1 MGAYRGSRC
10 RSVVAMS
17 NDGEVESAVSE
28 SEVIDDGQVR
38 DALPEDLNA
47 ADFVGPYIFPNN
59 NRRRIPAVLY
69 LALGAGAIA
78 LAALLAD
85 SPLVNRGF
93 FWGGLALIVVG
104 LFGLVAGWNLRF
116 DEGDALVTATRTV
129 GFPVGHASAQLGW
142 RGWLSRPTWRILLYS
157 NEAQPEHRGLVL
169 IDGNDGEV
177 LDSIVENNP
186 EDWSQFSV

>member
-1 MGAYRGSRC
+1 
-10 RSVVAMS
+10 MS
-17 NDGEVESAVSE
+17 DEGPVEALGDG
-28 SEVIDDGQVR
+28 DVR

-47 ADFVGPYIFPNN
+47 ADFVGPYVFPNN

-69 LALGAGAIA
+69 VALGAGAIV
-78 LAALLAD
+78 LYLLAND

-93 FWGGLALIVVG
+93 LLGGLALIAAG
-104 LFGLVAGWNLRF
+104 IYGLVAGWNLRF

-157 NEAQPEHRGLVL
+157 NEAQPERRGLVL

>member
-1 MGAYRGSRC
+1 
-10 RSVVAMS
+10 MS
-17 NDGEVESAVSE
+17 NEGDSEPVESAQVAL
-28 SEVIDDGQVR
+28 DDGDVR

-69 LALGAGAIA
+69 VLLGVGAIVLY
-78 LAALLAD
+78 LAANG

-93 FWGGLALIVVG
+93 MWGGIGLIGAG
-104 LFGLVAGWNLRF
+104 LFGLIAGWNLRF
-116 DEGDALVTATRTV
+116 DEGDALVSATRTV

-157 NEAQPEHRGLVL
+157 NEAQPERRGLVL
-169 IDGNDGEV
+169 IDGNNGEV
-177 LDSIVENNP
+177 LDTIVENNP
-186 EDWSQFSV
+186 EDWSQFDA